1 MTPQM
6 REPMPAQPRTPGRR
20 PRVLRTSTLLA
31 TLAGATLLLA
41 ACKTSPPA
49 APSPHAADTTRVQTG
64 SIRMPGGADLGR
76 ARLIAENRRMRIYT
90 ELVGIGDPANEK
102 LLFTPAVAAA
112 IGATPRQL
120 QRRFLDTVAASRRFE
135 LYDASSTVTLEASD
149 LVIDGQFTET
159 QQQIQTIEGGVRVAV
174 TRVRLSLQLKDRPTG
189 KLLFP
194 APVEVVGQT
203 GRVTGDRTV
212 LAPSDRVENPE
223 VQRRLGVDYANAM
236 QRAFDDAAKRIDDVL
251 RPMSRVLAVDG
262 EQIGMV
268 GGSTHGL
275 QSDDELVIFRATTA
289 KLGSS
294 EVFASTRPVAVV
306 RCDGVGTEQSQ
317 CRVIR
322 RDPALT
328 PAVGDYAILSDVS
341 AQRTRAK

>member
-1 MTPQM
+1 MTHSPRHASPQAL
-6 REPMPAQPRTPGRR
+6 PHAF
-20 PRVLRTSTLLA
+20 A
-31 TLAGATLLLA
+31 FTLAIAALAAITLA
-41 ACKTSPPA
+41 ACKTSPPP
-49 APSPHAADTTRVQTG
+49 APSPHAVSTAPVQTG
-64 SIRMPGGADLGR
+64 SIRMPPGADLGR
-76 ARLIAENRRMRIYT
+76 AKLIAENRKLRIYT

-102 LLFTPAVAAA
+102 LLFTPDVAAA

-135 LYDASSTVTLEASD
+135 LYDSSSTVTQEASD

-159 QQQIQTIEGGVRVAV
+159 QQQIVTIEGGVRIAV

-203 GRVTGDRTV
+203 GRSTGDRTV
-212 LAPSDRVENPE
+212 IAPGERTENKD
-223 VQRRLGVDYANAM
+223 VQRRLGIDYGNAM
-236 QRAFDDAAKRIDDVL
+236 QRAFDDAAARIDSVL
-251 RPMSRVLAVDG
+251 RPMGRVLSVDG
-262 EQIGMV
+262 EQVGMV

-275 QSDDELVIFRATTA
+275 QSDDEMVVFRATTA
-289 KLGSS
+289 RLGTS
-294 EVFASTRPVAVV
+294 EVFASMRPVAVV

-322 RDPALT
+322 REPSMT
-328 PAVGDYAILSDVS
+328 PATGDYAILSDVS
-341 AQRTRAK
+341 ARGVRPK